1 MKQILDSVQ
10 HLEVTPFETG
20 QDVLRQGERK
30 RQLYVLAGG
39 SVEILKN
46 GQRLCEISE
55 PGSIFGELSVL
66 LKTFHFA
73 TVRTLEKSTFYI
85 VDDGEKFL
93 SENPA
98 VGVHIARVLAS
109 RLAKLDSYFADLKRE
124 FSESSNKVERPTAEE
139 SRKSSLLTQFL
150 KKAEIGI
157 EERTALGDAESESD
171 GDS

>member
-1 MKQILDSVQ
+1 VKQILESVQ
-10 HLEVTPFETG
+10 GLEETPFQSG
-20 QDVLRQGERK
+20 HDVLRQGERK
-30 RQLYVLAGG
+30 RHLYVLASG

-73 TVRTLEKSTFYI
+73 TVRTLETSSFYI
-85 VDDGEKFL
+85 IDDGEIFL

-124 FSESSNKVERPTAEE
+124 FKELSSKVDKPTPEE

-150 KKAEIGI
+150 KRAEIGI
-157 EERTALGDAESESD
+157 EERTALGDMDPDS

>member
-1 MKQILDSVQ
+1 MEQIIDSVN
-10 HLEVTPFETG
+10 HLAETPLDKG

-30 RQLYVLAGG
+30 RQLYVLASG

-55 PGSIFGELSVL
+55 PGSVFGELSVL

-73 TVRTLEKSTFYI
+73 TVRTLEPSSFYI
-85 VDDGEKFL
+85 VDDAETFL
-93 SENPA
+93 ASNPM
-98 VGVHIARVLAS
+98 VGLHIARILAS

-124 FSESSNKVERPTAEE
+124 FEEMSSKVEQPTPEE
-139 SRKSSLLTQFL
+139 SKKSSLLAQFL

-157 EERTALGDAESESD
+157 EQRTSSPGAGEEPSV
-171 GDS
+171 

>member
-10 HLEVTPFETG
+10 NLEATPFESG

-30 RQLYVLAGG
+30 RQLYVLASG
-39 SVEILKN
+39 SVEVLKN

-73 TVRTLEKSTFYI
+73 TVRTLEKSSFYI
-85 VDDGEKFL
+85 VEDGEVFL
-93 SENPA
+93 AENPA

-124 FSESSNKVERPTAEE
+124 FAELSSKVEKPTAEE
-139 SRKSSLLTQFL
+139 TRKSSLLTQFL

-157 EERTALGDAESESD
+157 EERTALGDME
-171 GDS
+171 GDSNGDS